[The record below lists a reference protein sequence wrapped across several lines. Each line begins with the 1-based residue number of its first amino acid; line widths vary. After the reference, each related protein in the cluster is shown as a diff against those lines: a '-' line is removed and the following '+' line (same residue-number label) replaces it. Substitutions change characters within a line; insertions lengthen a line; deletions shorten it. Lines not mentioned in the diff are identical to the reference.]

1 MMEKRLSQQKQLKT
15 NYIIIIAAS
24 LIAAIPLINL
34 RIYGTDDGYV
44 HMLRIFGMEQIL
56 KEQNFPPFIYSK
68 FANGFGYAINLFI
81 AQLLHMGHYFL
92 EYLDYTIIHV

>member
-1 MMEKRLSQQKQLKT
+1 MKKFLEDIRKDKVIH
-15 NYIIIIAAS
+15 YIIIIAAS

-56 KEQNFPPFIYSK
+56 KEQNLWTVLES
-68 FANGFGYAINLFI
+68 G
-81 AQLLHMGHYFL
+81 LLWAG
-92 EYLDYTIIHV
+92 IS

>member
-1 MMEKRLSQQKQLKT
+1 MKKIIENIRKDKVIH
-15 NYIIIIAAS
+15 YIIIIAAS

-56 KEQNFPPFIYSK
+56 KEQNLWTVQES
-68 FANGFGYAINLFI
+68 G
-81 AQLLHMGHYFL
+81 LLWDG
-92 EYLDYTIIHV
+92 IS

>member
-1 MMEKRLSQQKQLKT
+1 MKKIIENIRKDKVIH
-15 NYIIIIAAS
+15 YIIIIAAS

-56 KEQNFPPFIYSK
+56 KEQNLWTVQESGSLWDGIS
-68 FANGFGYAINLFI
+68 
-81 AQLLHMGHYFL
+81 
-92 EYLDYTIIHV
+92 

>member
-1 MMEKRLSQQKQLKT
+1 MKKIIENIRKDKVIH
-15 NYIIIIAAS
+15 YIIIIAAS

-56 KEQNFPPFIYSK
+56 IEQNFPPFIYRK
-68 FANGFGYAINLFI
+68 FANGIGYAINLF
-81 AQLLHMGHYFL
+81 
-92 EYLDYTIIHV
+92 

>member
-1 MMEKRLSQQKQLKT
+1 MKKIIENIRKDKVIH
-15 NYIIIIAAS
+15 YIIIIAAS

-56 KEQNFPPFIYSK
+56 K
-68 FANGFGYAINLFI
+68 
-81 AQLLHMGHYFL
+81 
-92 EYLDYTIIHV
+92 